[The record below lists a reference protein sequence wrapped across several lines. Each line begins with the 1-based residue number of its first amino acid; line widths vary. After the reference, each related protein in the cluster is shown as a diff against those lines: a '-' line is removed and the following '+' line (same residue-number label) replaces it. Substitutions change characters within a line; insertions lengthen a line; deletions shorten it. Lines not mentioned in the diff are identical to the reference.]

1 MPTAVSVMQDLKK
14 KFGDK
19 TVTVGVTLYE
29 AERIPTG
36 IFDLDYATGGG
47 LPRGRLTEIYGPES
61 SCKTNIVLKAMQ
73 QAQKLN
79 PDSKVVFI
87 DAENSMTGSWLVK
100 MGVDPNRLIYVRP
113 DFAEQVLEA
122 APLFLAAEDVSMV
135 LIDSTAAL
143 VGQNELEKDADK
155 GTPGNATILIQRMVK
170 ACVTA
175 LQGADKAYED
185 GERKTPPPAWVMINQ
200 VRFKIGVLYG
210 SPETTPGGQSPKFAA
225 ALRLRTYGKNK
236 VDPKISKAM
245 PAYKDVT
252 VQLIKW
258 KVPVIATEASFD
270 MAMIDNPKLAVGD
283 VDSWS
288 LVEQLLEHF
297 GMLAKDPK
305 KGYWL
310 NTDGKAG
317 PDNGIHYPTLKAMNE
332 QYRDDFM
339 FRTALHNDLF
349 EAGRKEA
356 EGDEH
361 LEEHDTDAD

>member
-1 MPTAVSVMQDLKK
+1 MSTAVSVMQDLKK
-14 KFGDK
+14 QFGDK
-19 TVTVGVTLYE
+19 TVTIGVTLYE

-61 SCKTNIVLKAMQ
+61 SCKTNIVIKAMQ
-73 QAQKLN
+73 QAQQLN

-87 DAENSMTGSWLVK
+87 DVENAMTGSWLVK

-113 DFAEQVLEA
+113 DYAEQVLTA
-122 APLFLAAEDVSMV
+122 APMFLAADDVSMV

-155 GTPGNATILIQRMVK
+155 STPGNATILIQRMVK

-185 GERKTPPPAWVMINQ
+185 GERTTPPPAWVMINQ
-200 VRFKIGVLYG
+200 VRFKIGVMYG

-236 VDPKISKAM
+236 VDPKISNAM
-245 PAYKDVT
+245 PAYKDMK

-258 KVPVIATEASFD
+258 KVPVLATEASFD
-270 MAMIDNPKLAVGD
+270 MAMIPNPKLRLGE
-283 VDSWS
+283 VDSWG
-288 LVEQLLEHF
+288 LVENLLEHF
-297 GMLAKDPK
+297 GMLVKDPK

-310 NTDGKAG
+310 NTDGKAA
-317 PDNGIHYPTLKAMNE
+317 PDNGIHYPTLKAIYE
-332 QYRDDFM
+332 QYREDFM

-349 EAGRKEA
+349 EAGRNEA
-356 EGDEH
+356 AGDEH
-361 LEEHDTDAD
+361 LEENDSEAD